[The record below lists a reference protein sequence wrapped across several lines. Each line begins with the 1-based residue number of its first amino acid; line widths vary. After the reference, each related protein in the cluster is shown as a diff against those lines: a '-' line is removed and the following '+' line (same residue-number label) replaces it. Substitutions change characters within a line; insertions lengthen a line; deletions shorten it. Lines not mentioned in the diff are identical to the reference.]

1 MYMQDSEKLMTFYA
15 DTGRM
20 PTYEE
25 MKKIFGVA
33 SKSTVAYKVNK
44 LLEEGILEKNGS
56 RLSLVETGSV
66 IRLGTVQAGF
76 PSPAEVAEMG
86 LVSLDTML
94 IRKKVPTYMVEVQGE
109 SMKDAGILDG
119 DLILVE
125 RGRKPVRG
133 EIVLA
138 RVDNEYTLKYLDV
151 ERGKPVLVPANKKFR
166 KIYPDPNELKIEA
179 VLSAV
184 VRKYYR

>member
-1 MYMQDSEKLMTFYA
+1 MQDSEKLMTFYA
-15 DTGRM
+15 TQGRM

-33 SKSTVAYKVNK
+33 SKSTVAYKIEK
-44 LLEEGILEKNGS
+44 LIEAGIVEKNGS

-76 PSPAEVAEMG
+76 PSPAESAEMG
-86 LVSLDTML
+86 LISLDSML
-94 IRKKVPTYMVEVQGE
+94 IRHKVPTYMVEVQGE
-109 SMKDAGILDG
+109 SMRDAGILDG
-119 DLILVE
+119 DMILVE
-125 RGRKPVRG
+125 RGRKAIRG

-138 RVDNEYTLKYLDV
+138 LVDNEYTLKYLDM
-151 ERGKPVLVPANKKFR
+151 EKGKPVLVPANKKFK